1 MSERKGRLD
10 ETFFIDLPS
19 DNAREQIFKVHRGKR
34 KLLDTDFDLPIWVK
48 NTRGFSGAKI
58 EQAIVSAGFAAVSA
72 KKTPTTLYILTKIS
86 NTKPLAVLTKENIDW
101 TT

>member
-34 KLLDTDFDLPIWVK
+34 KLLDTDFDLPI
-48 NTRGFSGAKI
+48 
-58 EQAIVSAGFAAVSA
+58 
-72 KKTPTTLYILTKIS
+72 
-86 NTKPLAVLTKENIDW
+86 
-101 TT
+101 